1 MKARNGI
8 VLRPT
13 QVETETISSSLG
25 ETAMLRPAVLFASLL
40 LAAFPSFCL
49 PASDSST
56 SPVISGNVEDTS
68 SALVPGTAVQLADA
82 KGDIVESATTD
93 GSGNFTLP
101 APPPGD
107 YVLKVALTGF
117 QTSTQPIYIPASS
130 AASNLR
136 AIQIKLA
143 IASAV
148 TEVTVNADSNIDL
161 SASDSNGD
169 TSVMTSSDLKALPV
183 FDNDYVTAMSS
194 FLDSGDT
201 ATAGTG
207 LMVDGVESNRATV
220 SPSAVQEIHINEDP
234 YSAQYYR
241 PGRGQIEIVT
251 KPVSDKYHGEF
262 NFLFRDS
269 ALNAQNDFAP
279 SKPFEQRRI
288 YEGNVTGPIAN
299 SKKTGFLISFNRAE
313 EDLNAVVNATV
324 LPTASNPQGVL
335 NENVATPTRDTEF
348 SVRVGHKFSDTNNGY
363 ITYAYQ
369 DSTNTNENVGNQ
381 TLAEAGVDTEYRE
394 DDLIFHDDLILSP
407 TKLNQAS
414 LVLERVSNPT
424 TDVAEAPAIDVQG
437 NFAGGSA
444 QADQQHTE
452 YNARLSDMVSWTV
465 GPHSFKFGVNVPHFS
480 RRVFEDHTNQQGTYT
495 FSPTY
500 AADGVTVIQTALQNY
515 RNNLPSGFS
524 IAQGQTRFV
533 YHQQEAGGFFQ
544 DQIKLRQNFSLTP
557 GLRYDWQNF
566 LSRSRTDFSPRISFG
581 YVLDQKSKTVL
592 RGGGGIY
599 YDRAGGG
606 PLADLARYKHA
617 SRELRQISSSQQ
629 PLCYPIAACL
639 DTNLLPPSLV
649 ELAPGIRTPYR
660 VNYGLSLERQIG
672 EKATITIGGRRSRGI
687 ALFRSLD
694 VNAPLPQSDYTVR
707 PNPNYSQIR
716 QIQSEGLQDGS
727 SFDINYRG
735 RFNRW
740 FNAFAWY
747 TWSHYDN
754 NTSGITFFPENQQD
768 PDAEWSR
775 ADWDTRQRFGVF
787 GQVNAEHLLN
797 LGFGVFAHSGTPYT
811 ITTGTDAYGDNL
823 YNTRPEGVARNS
835 ETGPDYADLDLRW
848 GYDFKLQPKESDRSP
863 MLGLSA
869 SGFNILN
876 EVNGSYI
883 DSVQGSEDFN
893 QVIAAYPARRIQLAM
908 RFTF

>member
-1 MKARNGI
+1 
-8 VLRPT
+8 
-13 QVETETISSSLG
+13 
-25 ETAMLRPAVLFASLL
+25 
-40 LAAFPSFCL
+40 
-49 PASDSST
+49 
-56 SPVISGNVEDTS
+56 
-68 SALVPGTAVQLADA
+68 
-82 KGDIVESATTD
+82 
-93 GSGNFTLP
+93 
-101 APPPGD
+101 
-107 YVLKVALTGF
+107 
-117 QTSTQPIYIPASS
+117 
-130 AASNLR
+130 
-136 AIQIKLA
+136 
-143 IASAV
+143 
-148 TEVTVNADSNIDL
+148 
-161 SASDSNGD
+161 
-169 TSVMTSSDLKALPV
+169 
-183 FDNDYVTAMSS
+183 MSS
-194 FLDSGDT
+194 FLDSGDSS
-201 ATAGTG
+201 TAGTG

-241 PGRGQIEIVT
+241 PGRGQIEIIT
-251 KPVSDKYHGEF
+251 KPVSDRYHGEF

-269 ALNAQNDFAP
+269 ALNAQNAFAP

-288 YEGNVTGPIAN
+288 YEGNVTGPLLH
-299 SKKTGFLISFNRAE
+299 SQKTGFLVSFNRSE

-324 LPTASNPQGVL
+324 PATTANPQGIL
-335 NENVATPTRDTEF
+335 NENVPTPTRDTEF

-363 ITYAYQ
+363 VTYAYQ

-381 TLAEAGVDTEYRE
+381 TLAEAGVNTEYRE

-424 TDVAEAPAIDVQG
+424 TDVAEAPAINVQG
-437 NFAGGSA
+437 NFTGGSA

-452 YNARLSDMVSWTV
+452 YNARLSDIVSWTS

-480 RRVFEDHTNQQGTYT
+480 RRVFEDHTNQGGSYT

-500 AADGVTVIQTALQNY
+500 AADGVTVIATALQNY
-515 RNNLPSGFS
+515 QNNIPSGFS

-533 YHQQEAGGFFQ
+533 YHQQEVGGFFQ

-557 GLRYDWQNF
+557 GLRYDWQKF
-566 LSRSRTDFSPRISFG
+566 LGGDRNNFSPRISFG

-599 YDRAGGG
+599 YDRIGGS
-606 PLADLARYKHA
+606 PIADLARYQHA
-617 SRELRQISSSQQ
+617 SRELLQVSSRQQ
-629 PLCYPIAACL
+629 PLCYPIAACV

-649 ELAPGIRTPYR
+649 ELDPGIRTPYR
-660 VNYGLSLERQIG
+660 VNYGLSIERQIG
-672 EKATITIGGRRSRGI
+672 EKATITIGGRRNRGI
-687 ALFRSLD
+687 ALFRSID
-694 VNAPLPQSDYTVR
+694 VNAPLAQSDYTVR

-716 QIQSEGLQDGS
+716 QIQSEGLQDGTAL
-727 SFDINYRG
+727 DINYRG

-754 NTSGITFFPENQQD
+754 NTSGITFFPQNQEA
-768 PDAEWSR
+768 PDAEWGR
-775 ADWDTRQRFGVF
+775 ADWDTRQRFGIF
-787 GQVNAEHLLN
+787 GQINPEHLLN
-797 LGFGVFAHSGTPYT
+797 LGFGVFAHSGSPYT
-811 ITTGTDAYGDNL
+811 ITTGTDGYGDNL
-823 YNTRPEGVARNS
+823 YNTRPDGVARNS

-848 GYDFKLQPKESDRSP
+848 GYDFKLQPKEEDRSP
-863 MLGLSA
+863 TLGVSA
-869 SGFNILN
+869 SAFNVLN